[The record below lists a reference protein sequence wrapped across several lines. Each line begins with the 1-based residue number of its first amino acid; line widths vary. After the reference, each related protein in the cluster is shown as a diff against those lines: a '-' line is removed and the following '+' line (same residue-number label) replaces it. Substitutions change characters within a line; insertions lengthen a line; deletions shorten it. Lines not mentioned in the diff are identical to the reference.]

1 MKRLFIVF
9 CAVFLI
15 FGCGSKS
22 ESSDGESG
30 SNNIGNKANSS
41 ANSSGNNGGSG
52 LPDSN
57 VEDKNEDE
65 DKTSEEYIEWS
76 KQDDDGDGIPNGI
89 EEKEDAD
96 KDGIP
101 NYLDDDSDNDGIP
114 DSVEAPNGVAVD
126 DDEDGIP
133 NYLDIDSDGD
143 GIPDS
148 VEGTEDADGDGVP
161 NYRDEDSDGDK
172 IPDKVEWC
180 EIIDSP
186 DTCTGVDTDGD
197 GTPDYLDSDSDD
209 DEIPDFYEG
218 SDDLDG
224 DDIPNFRDEDSDG
237 DGIPDFEENDG
248 SLPPLDSDGDKTYD
262 FLDLDSDGDGLSD
275 QLEVE
280 IGTNPR
286 LGDSDGDGFDDSTEH
301 LLGTN
306 PNDPVSVID
315 ESIFYVVLPYKGDS
329 QVRTL
334 NFHTDIKKVDVMIL
348 VDLSNSMS
356 GEHSNLKSGIKTT
369 IIDGVRAKIEDSA
382 FGLVKFGTL
391 GSQVYTLAQPIT
403 TDAEAVKS
411 AVDTIKTCSGADE
424 YHALALWATASD
436 EATSGSI
443 KGPQDGTKT
452 VTTNPPDCS
461 AYPGSIGGAC
471 FRDESM
477 PIFIMATDE
486 KFVNFTGT
494 TVKSASAA
502 IEKMN
507 AINAKFIGLNSST
520 KAITAN
526 NPHNDFNAISE
537 GTGSKDGDGNPF
549 NFTIADNGTGFS
561 DAIVDAVIALTS
573 NIQIDITAK
582 AKHVANDFNV
592 ADTSKFV
599 KSISPESFP
608 DVKPGQ
614 EVSFD
619 ITFENDDVY
628 KNDSRD
634 SKIFRAAISVLGDGA
649 FLDTRDVVIVVPGAD
664 YAGGNQ

>member
-1 MKRLFIVF
+1 MKKLFIVF
-9 CAVFLI
+9 CAVLMI

-22 ESSDGESG
+22 ENSGDGGG
-30 SNNIGNKANSS
+30 SENGIGNNANAS
-41 ANSSGNNGGSG
+41 ANSSGNGNGGG
-52 LPDSN
+52 LP
-57 VEDKNEDE
+57 EDVDGKNGGEE

-76 KQDDDGDGIPNGI
+76 KKDDDGDGILNGV
-89 EEKEDAD
+89 EGKEDDD
-96 KDGIP
+96 KDGTP

-114 DSVEAPNGVAVD
+114 DKLEAPNGVAVD
-126 DDEDGIP
+126 DDEDGVPNFLDWDSDGDQIPDSVEGTDDIDGDGVPNFRDDDSDGDKIPDATECYELPCADTDNDGIPDYLDDDSDDDGIPDFYEGLGDPDKDSIP
-133 NYLDIDSDGD
+133 NFIDDDSDGD

-148 VEGTEDADGDGVP
+148 
-161 NYRDEDSDGDK
+161 
-172 IPDKVEWC
+172 
-180 EIIDSP
+180 
-186 DTCTGVDTDGD
+186 
-197 GTPDYLDSDSDD
+197 
-209 DEIPDFYEG
+209 
-218 SDDLDG
+218 
-224 DDIPNFRDEDSDG
+224 
-237 DGIPDFEENDG
+237 EENDG
-248 SLPPLDSDGDKTYD
+248 SVPPLDSDGDKTYD
-262 FLDLDSDGDGLSD
+262 FLDLDSDNDGLSD
-275 QLEVE
+275 KLEVE

-306 PNDPVSVID
+306 PNDPASVVD
-315 ESIFYVVLPYKGDS
+315 DSIFYVVLPYKGDS

-348 VDLSNSMS
+348 VDLSGSMS

-369 IIDGVRAKIEDSA
+369 IIDGVRAKIPDSA

-391 GSQVYTLAQPIT
+391 SSQVYTLAQPIT

-436 EATSGSI
+436 EATSGTI
-443 KGPQDGTKT
+443 KGSSDGSKT
-452 VTTNPPDCS
+452 VATNPPDCS

-471 FRDESM
+471 FREEAL

-486 KFVNFTGT
+486 RFTESGFSGT
-494 TVKSASAA
+494 TKKTTAMA

-507 AINAKFIGLNSST
+507 AINAKFIGIDSSGSSAV
-520 KAITAN
+520 KSN
-526 NPHNDFNAISE
+526 FNTVSN
-537 GTGSKDGDGNPF
+537 GTGSVNSSGNPF
-549 NFTIADNGTGFS
+549 NFEIGSTGS
-561 DAIVDAVIALTS
+561 GLSQSIVDAVVELTN

-582 AKHVANDFNV
+582 AKHVPNDFNV

-599 KSISPESFP
+599 KSISPEVFS

-619 ITFENDDVY
+619 VTFENDDVY
-628 KNDSRD
+628 KNDSYE
-634 SKIFRAAISVLGDGA
+634 SKVFTAKINVLGDGA

-664 YAGGNQ
+664 YVGGNQ